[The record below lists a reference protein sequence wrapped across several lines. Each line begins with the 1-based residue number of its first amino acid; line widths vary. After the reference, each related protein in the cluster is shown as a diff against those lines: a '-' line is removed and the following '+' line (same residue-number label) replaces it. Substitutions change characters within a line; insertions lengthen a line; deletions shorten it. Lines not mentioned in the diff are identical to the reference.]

1 MQDVVTRFMVH
12 IVKELY
18 LDLQEIDSQDKLS
31 KITFGASANSIVYV
45 ELVGALS
52 GIHRD
57 IGLYYLSPDPRSKPP
72 NGLLKIDAPDD
83 MTQMVSAHAEQRTKI
98 CHLYLVNC
106 LRGGSDREALI
117 P

>member
-1 MQDVVTRFMVH
+1 M
-12 IVKELY
+12 KELY
-18 LDLQEIDSQDKLS
+18 PDLLEIDSQDKLS
-31 KITFGASANSIVYV
+31 KITVGASANSIVYV

-72 NGLLKIDAPDD
+72 NGLLKIDAPGD

-98 CHLYLVNC
+98 CHLYLVNGSC
-106 LRGGSDREALI
+106 GGRDPDLLI

>member
-1 MQDVVTRFMVH
+1 M
-12 IVKELY
+12 KELY
-18 LDLQEIDSQDKLS
+18 PDLLEIDSQDKLS

-72 NGLLKIDAPDD
+72 NGLLKIGAPDD
-83 MTQMVSAHAEQRTKI
+83 MTQMVSAHAEQRPKI
-98 CHLYLVNC
+98 CHLYLVNSSC
-106 LRGGSDREALI
+106 GGRDPDPLI

>member
-1 MQDVVTRFMVH
+1 M
-12 IVKELY
+12 KELY
-18 LDLQEIDSQDKLS
+18 PDLLEIDSQDKLS
-31 KITFGASANSIVYV
+31 KITVGASANSIVYV

-57 IGLYYLSPDPRSKPP
+57 VGLYYLSPDPRSKPP

-98 CHLYLVNC
+98 FHLYLVNGSC
-106 LRGGSDREALI
+106 GGRDPDPLI